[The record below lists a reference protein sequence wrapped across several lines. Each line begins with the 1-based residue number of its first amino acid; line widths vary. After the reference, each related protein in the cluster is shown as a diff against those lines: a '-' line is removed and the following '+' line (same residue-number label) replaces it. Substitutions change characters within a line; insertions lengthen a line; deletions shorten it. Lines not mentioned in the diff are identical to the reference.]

1 MLNSTCVSVDSINT
15 PFDYFCF
22 ESTDSS
28 SVILNYAAL
37 QGALSIDS
45 VEDVVKKVA
54 RFVNMHMAKRQRQK
68 FTIHLY
74 LLIAEDDS
82 TKNA

>member
-37 QGALSIDS
+37 KDVLSIDS
-45 VEDVVKKVA
+45 VEGVVKKVMLDNDY
-54 RFVNMHMAKRQRQK
+54 VGISPMYCK
-68 FTIHLY
+68 
-74 LLIAEDDS
+74 
-82 TKNA
+82 